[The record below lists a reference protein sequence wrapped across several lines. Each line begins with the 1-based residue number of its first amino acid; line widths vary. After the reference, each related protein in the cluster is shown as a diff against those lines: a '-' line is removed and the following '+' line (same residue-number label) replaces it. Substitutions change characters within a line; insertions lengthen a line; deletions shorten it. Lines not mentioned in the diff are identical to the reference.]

1 VESDDEDL
9 EVRSVDT
16 FQGSTTSSVRRG
28 KRLDIYKQPIEQQIN
43 DEDLYSDS
51 DQEADTQSRAS
62 VSQVTYRTH
71 TLNNHLKLNPN
82 VRSW

>member
-1 VESDDEDL
+1 MESDDEEA

-16 FQGSTTSSVRRG
+16 LQSSITSSVRRG

-51 DQEADTQSRAS
+51 DQEVDTQSRAS
-62 VSQVTYRTH
+62 ASQVLLIKR
-71 TLNNHLKLNPN
+71 L
-82 VRSW
+82 